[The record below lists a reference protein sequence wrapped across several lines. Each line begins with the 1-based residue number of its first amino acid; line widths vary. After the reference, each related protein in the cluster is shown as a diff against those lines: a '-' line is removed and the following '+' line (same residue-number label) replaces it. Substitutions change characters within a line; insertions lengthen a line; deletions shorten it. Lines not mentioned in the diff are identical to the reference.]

1 MMVSRSFKFLSA
13 MTCGT
18 PQPRAEDHETLANH
32 VVTRLN
38 DTRIAK
44 SQAPDNR
51 AELQGWVPEGG
62 LRGRGAH
69 GLAWCACSPSAGNG
83 DILISTASDSPK
95 NESPEKCNAQNFSGG
110 AGGGPR
116 TFHPKGT
123 KCCAHG
129 QNEGLPI
136 RAGDGEQ
143 G

>member
-1 MMVSRSFKFLSA
+1 MQGGKIGITHTRLCDLDDGVQIIQIPLRHDLWYASA
-13 MTCGT
+13 
-18 PQPRAEDHETLANH
+18 RAEDHETLANH

-83 DILISTASDSPK
+83 DILISA
-95 NESPEKCNAQNFSGG
+95 
-110 AGGGPR
+110 
-116 TFHPKGT
+116 
-123 KCCAHG
+123 
-129 QNEGLPI
+129 
-136 RAGDGEQ
+136 
-143 G
+143 